1 MLTQVKITK
10 RNSKAIKTKK
20 DKDQGRNKN
29 VILQQEFHHP
39 VNSNSEIFMSDHESL
54 TSNNEEP
61 NKVCDITEN
70 ADNVYS
76 QQFLKHKDNQANKN
90 LKQEKMKQIRYSLKK
105 DNEIRHKRSKNRV
118 KTFSKEDDQRLL
130 NYVLKKGPK
139 FHKFSR
145 YFPGK
150 TSNMLKNRYYKQLR
164 FVWDNILGKYNVKYF
179 RQYHP
184 VDCISKDQLPKIENE
199 ADQIKIETIEELQLF
214 PEAECVL
221 SKFLGC
227 LSTTF
232 INIHTQFL

>member
-1 MLTQVKITK
+1 MLTQVKITN
-10 RNSKAIKTKK
+10 RNPKAIKTKR
-20 DKDQGRNKN
+20 DKDQGGNKN
-29 VILQQEFHHP
+29 VLLQQTCHHP
-39 VNSNSEIFMSDHESL
+39 VNSNSEIFISDHESF
-54 TSNNEEP
+54 TSSNDEP

-76 QQFLKHKDNQANKN
+76 QQFLMHKDNQANN
-90 LKQEKMKQIRYSLKK
+90 SLKPQKMKQIRYSVKK
-105 DNEIRHKRSKNRV
+105 DKEIKQRRSKNRI
-118 KTFSKEDDQRLL
+118 KTFSKEEDQRLL
-130 NYVLKKGPK
+130 NYILKKGPK

-164 FVWDNILGKYNVKYF
+164 FVWDHTLEK
-179 RQYHP
+179 QYHP
-184 VDCISKDQLPKIENE
+184 VNCIPRDQPRKTEKEPDQLN
-199 ADQIKIETIEELQLF
+199 IETIEELQLF

-232 INIHTQFL
+232 INIHTQLL